1 MLPRLHIIP
10 RGGRAPRIAA
20 RGRRKQGTDTIREK
34 HTAHA

>member
-1 MLPRLHIIP
+1 MLPRLHVIH
-10 RGGRAPRIAA
+10 RGGRAPHTAA